1 MKQSAGIIL
10 LDMTST
16 EEPRVL
22 CLRAF
27 KNWDFP
33 KGRLEPGES
42 HLQAAIR
49 ELEEE
54 TGLNSGDIQLVMTL
68 KDRPESVTYGSGK
81 QKKTATYFYAVLVNL
96 TKAPTLPVNPQLGKP
111 EHDEWR
117 WVPVSDLPELLPK
130 RLQIIT
136 QKISSYFLSA
146 SSQNSY

>member
-1 MKQSAGIIL
+1 VKQSAGIIL

-16 EEPRVL
+16 KEPRVL

-33 KGRLEPGES
+33 KGRLEPE
-42 HLQAAIR
+42 
-49 ELEEE
+49 
-54 TGLNSGDIQLVMTL
+54 
-68 KDRPESVTYGSGK
+68 ESVTYGSGK
-81 QKKTATYFYAVLVNL
+81 QKKTATYFYAALVNL

-117 WVPVSDLPELLPK
+117 WVPVSRLPDLLPK
-130 RLQIIT
+130 RLQNIA

-146 SSQNSY
+146 GSQNSH